1 MICGS
6 DMPHAHNIFQQKR
19 KNAKIDLNGIKE
31 IYTDS
36 QIFHLKHDTLIIQVG
51 MWMGD
56 FNSKEYPQDLTHC
69 FAVSITRI

>member
-1 MICGS
+1 MAVTCRMLTTS
-6 DMPHAHNIFQQKR
+6 FNKR
-19 KNAKIDLNGIKE
+19 ERNATIDLNGIKE
-31 IYTDS
+31 IYTNS

-56 FNSKEYPQDLTHC
+56 FNSKEYPQDLTQC